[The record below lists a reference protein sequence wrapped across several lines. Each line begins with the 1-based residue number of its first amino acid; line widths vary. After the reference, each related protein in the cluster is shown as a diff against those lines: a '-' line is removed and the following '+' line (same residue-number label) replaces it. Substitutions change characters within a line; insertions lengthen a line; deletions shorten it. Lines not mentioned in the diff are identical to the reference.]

1 MGPSSDGD
9 GRNIYFTGPDLSSQ
23 DPMIPGETFRYIG
36 IRLNKNARRAGHR
49 FRSCQSTR
57 ERQRRPN
64 AEFSSSINDH
74 YANAISLAFFWV
86 GAKDDANFT

>member
-9 GRNIYFTGPDLSSQ
+9 GRNFYFTGPDLSSQ

-49 FRSCQSTR
+49 FRSCQAR
-57 ERQRRPN
+57 ESASADRMPN
-64 AEFSSSINDH
+64 F
-74 YANAISLAFFWV
+74 LPR
-86 GAKDDANFT
+86 